1 MPSCTSHAV
10 GSSWNGRVFFGN
22 AAVWKVEVLSIFP
35 EIFTSFLKTS
45 LVAKAIDRQLFAP
58 TVSDIRDFSPPP
70 HHKVDDSP
78 YGGGAGMV
86 MLVDPL
92 VRAIRAARERA
103 PQAHVILL
111 APTGKRLTQ
120 RRVLELARKDELVLV
135 CGRYEG
141 IDQRVIDLEVDEEI
155 SIGDFVVMG
164 GEVPAMLL
172 IEACLRLRPGVI
184 HNAEST
190 SHESFSPD
198 LGDGTLLEAPQ
209 YTRPECYEGLAVPE
223 VLLSGNHQRI
233 REWRL
238 EESKKRTARTN
249 GESDVS

>member
-1 MPSCTSHAV
+1 M
-10 GSSWNGRVFFGN
+10 
-22 AAVWKVEVLSIFP
+22 WKVDVLSIFP
-35 EIFTSFLKTS
+35 EIFKSFFTTS
-45 LVAKAIDRQLFAP
+45 LVGKAIDRQLFAP
-58 TVSDIRDFSPPP
+58 TLTDIRDFSTSP
-70 HHKVDDSP
+70 HHKVDDAP

-92 VRAIRAARERA
+92 VRAIRSARERA
-103 PQAHVILL
+103 PKAHVILF
-111 APTGKRLTQ
+111 APTGKRLAQ
-120 RRVLELARKDELVLV
+120 ARVIELSQKEELILV

-141 IDQRVIDLEVDEEI
+141 IDQRVIDLEIDEEL

-190 SHESFSPD
+190 THESFSPE

-223 VLLSGNHQRI
+223 VLLSGNHQKI
-233 REWRL
+233 RQWRL
-238 EESKKRTARTN
+238 EESKKRTARTK
-249 GESDVS
+249 GESDVG